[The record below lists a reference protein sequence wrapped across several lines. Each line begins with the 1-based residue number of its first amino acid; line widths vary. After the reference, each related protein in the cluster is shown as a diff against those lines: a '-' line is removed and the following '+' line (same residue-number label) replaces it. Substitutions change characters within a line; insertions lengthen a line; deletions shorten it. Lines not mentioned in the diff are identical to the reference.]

1 MKKLYMLT
9 TAAAIALMAANP
21 ALAQRKNTTS
31 HDVAKVETSA
41 ETPMH
46 KMKKDMGK
54 HHQKK
59 MQENTREINED
70 YQKALHKIDKSSFSD
85 EQKTLLKKQAAEN
98 KDLALK
104 QSQERAQQAE
114 KHMKAR
120 KALNMQDAMHDKA
133 NRKAVKEIHEIAD

>member
-9 TAAAIALMAANP
+9 TAAAIALMTANP

-41 ETPMH
+41 DAPMH
-46 KMKKDMGK
+46 KMKNDMGK
-54 HHQKK
+54 HHQK
-59 MQENTREINED
+59 MFEEENLEINKD
-70 YQKALHKIDKSSFSD
+70 YQKSLHKIDKSSFSD
-85 EQKTLLKKQAAEN
+85 EQKTLLKAQAAEN

-104 QSQERAQQAE
+104 QSQERAQMAE

-120 KALNMQDAMHDKA
+120 KALNMQDQMHIKA
-133 NRKAVKEIHEIAD
+133 NRKAVKEIHEIID